1 MSVARLSL
9 PVAWRLDGRGGVFS
23 STLIIDKTRLQQVT
37 SVATSHT
44 HCGVDHL
51 TDNAPALIGGK
62 CGINPSEEKEYH
74 DYERWRHPHMAIA
87 KDTTMKEGWH
97 GKNKKNWCGPGGR
110 AGGPETSAN
119 GGDWGPNNR
128 NWPHH
133 RGPHWR
139 CTEPIR
145 RQACVD
151 H

>member
-1 MSVARLSL
+1 MSVARLSS

-23 STLIIDKTRLQQVT
+23 STLIIDKTRLQQVKT

-97 GKNKKNWCGPGGR
+97 GKNKKTGAALEVGLVAPKPVRTEAIGAGTTEIGPTIAGR
-110 AGGPETSAN
+110 TGAAPNQFAG
-119 GGDWGPNNR
+119 R
-128 NWPHH
+128 L
-133 RGPHWR
+133 
-139 CTEPIR
+139 
-145 RQACVD
+145 V
-151 H
+151 